1 MAYQVLSR
9 KWRPQRFEE
18 VVGQQHVTATL
29 QNSIAQER
37 LAHAYL
43 FTGPRG
49 IGKTTTAR
57 ILAKYLNCKN
67 PSDLNPCNECKN
79 CKEITAGRSFD
90 VLEIDG
96 ASNNGV
102 ENIRE
107 LREAVKY
114 PPTDGKY
121 RVYIIDEV
129 HMLSN
134 SAFNALLK
142 TLEEPPEHVKFI
154 FATTEPEA
162 VLPTIISRTQ
172 RFDFK
177 RIPLPKIIELLE
189 TICDSEGI
197 EISRGALTLIAKK
210 ADGGMRDAE
219 SLLDQVISFAG
230 GDITDENV
238 ASILGV
244 VNYDLYIQ
252 LSEILQEHDV
262 PGVIALVTEVLSTGY
277 DLSEFLAGLADF
289 WRNLM
294 ILSSTKD
301 PTLME
306 VPEAYHESFQSTA
319 EKFETR
325 DLLRLLNLTLSA
337 QQQFR
342 DSQNHRLFVE
352 NFLIRL
358 AHLDTSVRID
368 ELLSGAPVSGSPGG
382 SSSTNPPERS
392 VTGSAG
398 TEQKPKSE
406 SGPKRRVIGS
416 KRTRIKSSAK
426 TAPKD
431 SPQQTTSKVSETE
444 QTETGQSDATNPTLQ
459 NIQEKWNDFTKQVTE
474 KHGFLG
480 QYLSESEP
488 RQADNK
494 RLVLLFDRSQE
505 VHKNRVEEK
514 IRETEDVVQ
523 EYFGHKFR
531 VKCRLGEL
539 EKPEGAEDEDII
551 DDPITQAIIT
561 EFNGEI
567 VK

>member
-18 VVGQQHVTATL
+18 VVGQQHVTVTL
-29 QNSIAQER
+29 QNSIAQDR

-67 PSDLNPCNECKN
+67 PQDLNPCNECKN

-102 ENIRE
+102 ANIRE

-121 RVYIIDEV
+121 RIYIIDEV

-142 TLEEPPEHVKFI
+142 TLEEPPAHVKFI

-177 RIPLPKIIELLE
+177 RIPLPKIVELLE
-189 TICDSEGI
+189 SICESEGI
-197 EISRGALTLIAKK
+197 DIGHGALTLIAKK

-230 GDITDENV
+230 EEISDEDV
-238 ASILGV
+238 ASILGI
-244 VNYDLYIQ
+244 VNYDLYIR
-252 LSEILQEHDV
+252 LSEILQQHDV
-262 PGVIALVTEVLSTGY
+262 GEVITLVTEVLSTGY
-277 DLSEFLAGLADF
+277 DLSEFLSGLADF
-289 WRNLM
+289 WRNLL
-294 ILSSTKD
+294 ILSSTD
-301 PTLME
+301 DASLME
-306 VPEAYHESFQSTA
+306 VPESYHESFGNTA
-319 EKFETR
+319 AAFDSR

-342 DSQNHRLFVE
+342 NVRNQRLYVE

-358 AHLDTSVRID
+358 AHLDSSVQID
-368 ELLSGAPVSGSPGG
+368 KLLSGAASGDSVRTQPKGRPA
-382 SSSTNPPERS
+382 NPPEGS
-392 VTGSAG
+392 VAEKKVAG
-398 TEQKPKSE
+398 PKSPAT
-406 SGPKRRVIGS
+406 SQPVQRSIGS
-416 KRTRIKSSAK
+416 KRTKLGSHRKD
-426 TAPKD
+426 TEPK
-431 SPQQTTSKVSETE
+431 KVTQPEAQFAEKDAEDETNPALEQIREQWPSFTE
-444 QTETGQSDATNPTLQ
+444 QVKDKYGM
-459 NIQEKWNDFTKQVTE
+459 V
-474 KHGFLG
+474 G
-480 QYLSESEP
+480 QYLSECEIA
-488 RQADNK
+488 RADN
-494 RLVLLFDRSQE
+494 RRIELLVDRTQE
-505 VHKNRVEEK
+505 IHKNR
-514 IRETEDVVQ
+514 IEDRIKNI
-523 EYFGHKFR
+523 EGLIADYFGSPYR
-531 VKCRLGEL
+531 VKCRLGDL
-539 EKPEGAEDEDII
+539 ERSSDDDAEDII

-561 EFNGEI
+561 EFDGEVI
-567 VK
+567 K